1 MVSSARAA
9 APGSDGLLAVQP
21 TAGPGV
27 LLVNSHG
34 GQQRRV
40 CTDPSVCGSSPL
52 KPRWSSDGQVIG
64 FSSGPYG
71 SGGVRLI
78 YPDGSCLDCQPIS
91 TGSPA
96 FTTNSSLIA
105 VVAAGRLVEYGIDGI
120 QKTVELKSGVS
131 DAAWSS
137 RGVLAVVRDGR
148 VWVGSPG
155 RLRSLGPGSS
165 PSWSPDG
172 SRIVIDRGG
181 WLTVVGVRARSVRR
195 LVRGSGPAWSPDGRS
210 IAFIAKHHELSVV
223 PASGGRARRVGNVSA
238 KAVDWQPRPT
248 RRAAGCVAPPGSV
261 SIASSSGAVVTSD
274 SVEAPDIG
282 FQIPAYMG
290 CLRTTGRERLLE
302 RFGFQ
307 SEDSNSGVSGAAVA
321 GNYAALANFADDPHY
336 GGSSE
341 AVSVYALRTGAPI
354 PGRGGET
361 VSCPDYEYSCLSGLD
376 GLVINSDGFT
386 AAHTTMYEIGCF
398 QPPTGGPCPTEE
410 IQASD
415 STGLHVLDSATSQ
428 FGFPVLTDLAL
439 SGDTLTWK
447 HGGAPESAQ
456 LN

>member
-1 MVSSARAA
+1 MVSSAWAA
-9 APGSDGLLAVQP
+9 FPGHDGLLAVQP
-21 TAGPGV
+21 ARGPGV

-34 GQQRRV
+34 GQPRRV
-40 CTDPSVCGSSPL
+40 CTDASVCGSFLL
-52 KPRWSSDGQVIG
+52 KPRWSSDGQVIA
-64 FSSGPYG
+64 FASGPYG

-78 YPDGSCLDCQPIS
+78 YPDGSCLDCQPIG

-105 VVAAGRLVEYGIDGI
+105 VVSGGKLLDYGIDGI
-120 QKTVELKSGVS
+120 QKAVELNSGVS

-137 RGVLAVVRDGR
+137 RGALAVVRDGR

-155 RLRSLGPGSS
+155 RLRSIGPGSS

-181 WLTVVGVRARSVRR
+181 WLTVVGVRARSARR
-195 LVRGSGPAWSPDGRS
+195 LVKGSAPAWSPDGRS
-210 IAFIAKHHELSVV
+210 IAFIATRHELTVV
-223 PASGGRARRVGNVSA
+223 PASGGRQRRVGNVLA

-261 SIASSSGAVVTSD
+261 SLASSGGAVVTSD

-290 CLRTTGRERLLE
+290 CLRATGRERLLE

-321 GNYAALANFADDPHY
+321 GNYAALANFNDDPHY

-341 AVSVYALRTGAPI
+341 TVSVYDLRTGAAVQ
-354 PGRGGET
+354 GRGGET
-361 VSCPDYEYSCLSGLD
+361 VSCPDYEYGCLSSLD

-386 AAHTTMYEIGCF
+386 AAHTTMYEEGCT
-398 QPPTGGPCPTEE
+398 QPPTGAPCPTEE

-415 STGLHVLDSATSQ
+415 STGVHVLDTAISQ
-428 FGFPVLTDLAL
+428 FGSPVLTDLAL

-456 LN
+456 LH